1 MSKNKHI
8 DLLLI
13 SVDSPVL
20 LGIYEDK
27 RLVRDFSSLRDSV
40 SIANTTK

>member
-1 MSKNKHI
+1 MAFGDKMDLGCNRY

-27 RLVRDFSSLRDSV
+27 RLVHQF
-40 SIANTTK
+40 